1 MPPATDYVRHAA
13 RMARQL
19 VLDAGPGGTPAPTA
33 EFYTTLAKA
42 LEQVAEAVE
51 QTAKRRD

>member
-1 MPPATDYVRHAA
+1 MPPSTDYIRHAA
-13 RMARQL
+13 RMARQM

-42 LEQVAEAVE
+42 LEQVVEALE
-51 QTAKRRD
+51 QTARRRD

>member
-19 VLDAGPGGTPAPTA
+19 VLDAGPGGTPAPSA

>member
-13 RMARQL
+13 RMARHL
-19 VLDAGPGGTPAPTA
+19 VLDSGPGGTPAPTP

-42 LEQVAEAVE
+42 LEQLAEALE
-51 QTAKRRD
+51 QTARRRD

>member
-1 MPPATDYVRHAA
+1 MAPSTDYVRHAA

-19 VLDAGPGGTPAPTA
+19 VLDAGPGGTPAPSA

-42 LEQVAEAVE
+42 LEQMAEAVE
-51 QTAKRRD
+51 QTSRRRD

>member
-1 MPPATDYVRHAA
+1 MPSTDYVRHAA

-19 VLDAGPGGTPAPTA
+19 VLDAGPGGTATPTP

-42 LEQVAEAVE
+42 LEQLAEAVE
-51 QTAKRRD
+51 QTSRRRD

>member
-1 MPPATDYVRHAA
+1 MPSTDYVRHAA

-19 VLDAGPGGTPAPTA
+19 VLEAGPGGTPAPTP

-42 LEQVAEAVE
+42 LEQMAEALE
-51 QTAKRRD
+51 QTSRRRD